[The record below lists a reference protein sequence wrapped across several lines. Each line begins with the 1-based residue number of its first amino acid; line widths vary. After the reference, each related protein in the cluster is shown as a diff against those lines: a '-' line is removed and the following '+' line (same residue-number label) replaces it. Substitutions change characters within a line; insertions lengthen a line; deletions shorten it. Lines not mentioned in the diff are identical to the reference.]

1 MDEKTREKI
10 ALFRFGLISPVIN
23 GQIKKQKEYF
33 AQMAA
38 KIHNVPHYGPKEYTP
53 KTFYRWLLD
62 YRRGGFGALKP
73 KKRSDRGKSRSI
85 SPILK
90 EKLIKLRKD
99 NMGLSVSLFY
109 DQLIKNGEILPSD
122 ASYSTVYRL
131 LKRQGLLKNS
141 PRKEANRKRFA
152 YETVNTLWQGD
163 FMVGPY
169 LKING
174 KKIKTYLFAFIDDC
188 SRIVPYAM
196 FLKTEK
202 FSAVR
207 KVLSEAIL
215 RRGIPKLIYLDNG
228 KVYRSDMLHFAC
240 ASLGITIIHTKPY
253 DAASKGKI
261 ERFFL
266 TVRKR
271 FLPILTEKEYSSL
284 DKLNQSF
291 FAWLEKDYH
300 RKIHSSIKMTPLD
313 KYMSQISNV
322 KTIDDPKKLE
332 MIFLKRTK
340 RKVKHDGTI
349 SVNSKLY
356 EVPPLLIGKKIEI
369 RFDPE
374 TFQDVFIF
382 DNGKCIAKA
391 KEVLYADNAHAKRE
405 QNISFQDLLKEED
418 NYV

>member
-1 MDEKTREKI
+1 MDEKTREKV

-23 GQIKKQKEYF
+23 GQVKNQKEYF
-33 AQMAA
+33 AQIAT
-38 KIHNVPHYGPKEYTP
+38 KTHNVPHYGPKEYIP
-53 KTFYRWLLD
+53 KTFSRWLLD
-62 YRRGGFGALKP
+62 YRRGGFEALKP
-73 KKRSDRGKSRSI
+73 KRRSDKGKSRVV

-99 NMGLSVSLFY
+99 NLDLSVSLFY
-109 DQLIKNGEILPSD
+109 EQLIKNGELLPSD
-122 ASYSTVYRL
+122 ASYSTIYRL
-131 LKRQGLLKNS
+131 LKREGLLKNS
-141 PRKEANRKRFA
+141 PRKEGNRKRFA
-152 YETVNTLWQGD
+152 YDSVNTLWQGD
-163 FMVGPY
+163 YMVGPY
-169 LKING
+169 LKSDG
-174 KKIKTYLFAFIDDC
+174 KKIKTFLFAFIDDC

-228 KVYRSDMLHFAC
+228 QVYRSDMLHFAC
-240 ASLGITIIHTKPY
+240 AALGITIIHTKPY

-271 FLPILTEKEYSSL
+271 FLPLLTDKEYSSF
-284 DKLNQSF
+284 DNLNKSF
-291 FAWLEKDYH
+291 FSWLEKDYH
-300 RKIHSSIKMTPLD
+300 RKIHGSLKMTPLD

-322 KTIDDPKKLE
+322 KTINDPKKLK
-332 MIFLKRTK
+332 MIFLKRAK

-356 EVPPLLIGKKIEI
+356 EVPPVLIGKKINI
-369 RFDPE
+369 RFNPE
-374 TFQDVFIF
+374 TFQDIFIF
-382 DNGKCIAKA
+382 DSGKCIGKA
-391 KEVLYADNAHAKRE
+391 KEVIYADNAHVKRE
-405 QNISFQDLLKEED
+405 QNISFHDLTTEDD